1 MKKIFSITKFCFL
14 LVTCLSF
21 SNCKKNTDKPIDKSN
36 IILYDKPLS
45 VIQECIQG
53 KWELIYAQGWF
64 TGNYIQYYHDE
75 FWEFNNNNISI
86 TDSGSVYIDTT
97 IQWKKDP
104 ITFNPGQNTY
114 TLNYNDRANYPHK
127 YYVER
132 INNDTLS
139 IVDYGIDGMGYY
151 FTKSN

>member
-1 MKKIFSITKFCFL
+1 MKKVLFIAKFCFL
-14 LVTCLSF
+14 LFTFFFL
-21 SNCKKNTDKPIDKSN
+21 SNCRKKPQEPIDKSN
-36 IILYDKPLS
+36 VILYDKPLS

-53 KWELIYAQGWF
+53 TWELIYAKGGF

-75 FWEFNNNNISI
+75 FWEFKNNNIAI
-86 TDSGSVYIDTT
+86 IDSGSVYIDTT

-104 ITFNPGQNTY
+104 IAFNPGQKTY
-114 TLNYNDRANYPHK
+114 TLNYYDRASYPHK
-127 YYVER
+127 YYIER

>member
-1 MKKIFSITKFCFL
+1 MKKIFFIPKFCFL
-14 LVTCLSF
+14 LVTCLCF
-21 SNCKKNTDKPIDKSN
+21 SDCKKKPQEPIDKSN
-36 IILYDKPLS
+36 IVLYDKPLS

-53 KWELIYAQGWF
+53 KWELMYAKGGF

-75 FWEFNNNNISI
+75 FWEFSNNNIAI
-86 TDSGSVYIDTT
+86 TDSGLVYIDTT

-104 ITFNPGQNTY
+104 ITFNPGQTTY

-132 INNDTLS
+132 INHDTLS
-139 IVDYGIDGMGYY
+139 IVDYGFDGFGYY